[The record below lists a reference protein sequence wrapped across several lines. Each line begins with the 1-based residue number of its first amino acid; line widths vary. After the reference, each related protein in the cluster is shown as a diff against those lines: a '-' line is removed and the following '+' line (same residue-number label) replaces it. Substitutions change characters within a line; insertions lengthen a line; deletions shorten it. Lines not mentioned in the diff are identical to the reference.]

1 MNAVG
6 QPISR
11 IDGRLKVT
19 GSARYTADIPLEA
32 IVHAAIVYST
42 IANGRIV
49 SIDTAAAENA
59 PGVLAVLTHK
69 NMPRMNQQSW
79 SHLRPQGQTYLP
91 LQDDQIHYAGQPV
104 ALVVAATLDQA
115 TYAGTLIKVAYEAHP
130 PVVFDLRTASEDAV
144 EPSQRMWPLSSSVG
158 DADKAIAGAAVKIE
172 QTYTMSDRHHNPMEP
187 HVTLAVWD
195 GDDSLTLYDS
205 TQMVVGTKKLVSLVL
220 GIPEEK
226 INVVCEFLG
235 GGFGGKSWS
244 WPHTLLAALA
254 AKVVNRPVRLQLSR
268 AQMYSMVGH
277 QAGTVQTIALGANS
291 DGNLSGI
298 RHDSI
303 NPTSVFDDYVE
314 YAAMASRH
322 LWRASG
328 GIATSH
334 RVVHVNRNSPVVLR
348 APMEAQGHFALECAM
363 DELAYATGIDP
374 VELRLRND
382 TDTDPYS
389 GRPFSTRALRE
400 CLTKG
405 AARFGW
411 DRRTPEPRSMRDG
424 RYLIGQGMAAAIYTH
439 WRWPGKARVTINGDG
454 SALVEAAA
462 HDIGTGTYTVM
473 AQVAADVLGL
483 APDKVTVR
491 LGDTRLPE
499 SHPAI
504 GSATVSN
511 ATAAVML
518 AARAAREKA
527 IALTLT
533 DRDAPFA
540 GAAPDDVIVADGRLA
555 LAKTNLNVTYA
566 ELLARNGLSS
576 LVGEGDYAPVEE
588 VNGPK
593 AIFSFSAVF
602 AEVRVDADLGLVRLN
617 RFVGAYDAGRIINPK
632 TARSQ
637 AIGGII
643 WGVGQALLEQS
654 ETDPASGQFIN
665 RNYSGYL
672 VPTNADI
679 PELDVLFVG
688 GFDEE
693 ASPLG
698 HQGPW
703 RVDGGIGSAGDC
715 QRSVS
720 RDRQAHTRPADHNRK
735 AVLTRNCDGRF
746 NSYRRHCN
754 AVSPVLRRRSTACT
768 IKKRS

>member
-1 MNAVG
+1 V
-6 QPISR
+6 
-11 IDGRLKVT
+11 
-19 GSARYTADIPLEA
+19 
-32 IVHAAIVYST
+32 
-42 IANGRIV
+42 IA
-49 SIDTAAAENA
+49 S
-59 PGVLAVLTHK
+59 
-69 NMPRMNQQSW
+69 
-79 SHLRPQGQTYLP
+79 
-91 LQDDQIHYAGQPV
+91 
-104 ALVVAATLDQA
+104 TLDQA
-115 TYAGTLIKVAYEAHP
+115 THAGTLIKVEYEAHP
-130 PVVFDLRTASEDAV
+130 PVVFDLRTAKEDAT
-144 EPSQRMWPLSSSVG
+144 EPPQRMWPLSSSIG
-158 DADKAIAGAAVKIE
+158 NADKAIAGAAVKIE
-172 QTYTMSDRHHNPMEP
+172 QTYTMPDRHHNPMEP
-187 HVTLAVWD
+187 HASLAVWD
-195 GDDSLTLYDS
+195 DNGTLTLYDS
-205 TQMVVGTKKLVSLVL
+205 TQMVVGTRKLVSLVL
-220 GIPEEK
+220 GVAEEK

-254 AKVVNRPVRLQLSR
+254 AKVVNRPVRLPLSR

-277 QAGTVQTIALGANS
+277 QAATVQTIALGADR
-291 DGNLSGI
+291 DGTLTGI
-298 RHDSI
+298 RHDSV

-322 LWRASG
+322 LWRANG

-334 RVVHVNRNSPVVLR
+334 KLVHVNRNSPVVLR

-363 DELAYATGIDP
+363 DELAYATGVDP

-389 GRPFSTRALRE
+389 GRPFSTRALRV

-411 DRRTPEPRSMRDG
+411 DKRTPEPRSMRDG
-424 RYLIGQGMAAAIYTH
+424 RFLIGQGVAAAIYTH
-439 WRWPGKARVTINGDG
+439 WRWPGKARVTLNRDG

-462 HDIGTGTYTVM
+462 HDIGTGTYTIM
-473 AQVAADVLGL
+473 TQVAADALGL
-483 APDKVTVR
+483 APSKLAVR

-504 GSATVSN
+504 GSATTAN

-518 AARAAREKA
+518 AAQAAREKA
-527 IALTLT
+527 VELALTG
-533 DRDAPFA
+533 RDAPFA
-540 GAAPDDVIVADGRLA
+540 GAAAKDVTVAEGRLA
-555 LAKTNLNVTYA
+555 LKKTNLNITYA
-566 ELLARNGLSS
+566 ELLARNGLAS
-576 LVGEGDYAPVEE
+576 LVGDGDYSPNEE
-588 VNGPK
+588 VSGPK

-602 AEVRVDADLGLVRLN
+602 AEVRIDPDLGLVRLN
-617 RFVGAYDAGRIINPK
+617 RVVGAYDAGRIINPK

-643 WGVGQALLEQS
+643 WGTGQALLEQS

-679 PELDVLFVG
+679 PELDALFVD

-698 HQGPW
+698 AKGL
-703 RVDGGIGSAGDC
+703 GELSAV
-715 QRSVS
+715 SV
-720 RDRQAHTRPADHNRK
+720 APAI
-735 AVLTRNCDGRF
+735 T
-746 NSYRRHCN
+746 N
-754 AVSPVLRRRSTACT
+754 AVYHATGTRVRDLPIT
-768 IKKRS
+768 IEKLL

>member
-1 MNAVG
+1 MNAIG
-6 QPISR
+6 EPISR
-11 IDGRLKVT
+11 VDGRLKVT
-19 GSARYTADIPLEA
+19 GSARYNGDISLQTVA
-32 IVHAAIVYST
+32 HAAIVYST
-42 IANGRIV
+42 IANGRV
-49 SIDTAAAENA
+49 ESIDTSTAENA
-59 PGVLAVLTHK
+59 PGVLAVLTHN
-69 NMPRMNQQSW
+69 NMPRMKLLPW

-91 LQDDQIHYAGQPV
+91 LQDDAIHYAGQPV
-104 ALVVAATLDQA
+104 AVVVAATLDQA
-115 TYAGTLIKVAYEAHP
+115 AYSGTLIKVAYESHP
-130 PVVFDLRTASEDAV
+130 PRLFDLRTAKEDAI
-144 EPSQRMWPLSSSVG
+144 EPPQRMWPLSSSVG
-158 DADKAIAGAAVKIE
+158 DADKAIAGVAVKIE
-172 QTYTMSDRHHNPMEP
+172 RTYTMPDRHHNQMEP

-195 GDDSLTLYDS
+195 DTGTLTLYDS
-205 TQMVVGTKKLVSLVL
+205 TQMVVGTRKLVALVL
-220 GIPEEK
+220 DLPEEK
-226 INVVCEFLG
+226 VNVVCEFLG

-244 WPHTLLAALA
+244 WPHTLLAAVA
-254 AKVVNRPVRLQLSR
+254 ARVVNRPVRLQLSR

-277 QAGTVQTIALGANS
+277 QAATVQSIALGADR
-291 DGNLSGI
+291 DGKLTGI

-328 GIATSH
+328 GISTSH
-334 RVVHVNRNSPVVLR
+334 KVVHVNRNSPIVLR
-348 APMEAQGHFALECAM
+348 APMEAQGHFALESAM
-363 DELAYATGIDP
+363 DELAYAIGVDP

-400 CLTKG
+400 CLTGG
-405 AARFGW
+405 ATRFGW
-411 DRRTPEPRSMRDG
+411 DKRTPEPSSMRDG

-439 WRWPGKARVTINGDG
+439 WRWPGKARVTLNSDG

-462 HDIGTGTYTVM
+462 HDIGTGTYTIM
-473 AQVAADVLGL
+473 AQVAADALGL
-483 APDKVTVR
+483 APKQVSVR

-504 GSATVSN
+504 GSATTAN

-518 AARAAREKA
+518 AAQAARERA
-527 IALTLT
+527 VELSLTG
-533 DRDAPFA
+533 REAPFA
-540 GAAPDDVIVADGRLA
+540 GAARKDIIVAEAGLA
-555 LAKTNLNVTYA
+555 LRNKNLNVSYA
-566 ELLARNGLSS
+566 ELLASNGVSS
-576 LVGEGDYAPVEE
+576 LVGDGDYNPVEE
-588 VNGPK
+588 ANGPK

-602 AEVRVDADLGLVRLN
+602 AEVRVDNELGLVRLN

-643 WGVGQALLEQS
+643 WGTGQALLEQS
-654 ETDPASGQFIN
+654 EIDPVSGQFIN

-679 PELDVLFVG
+679 PDLDVLFVG

-698 HQGPW
+698 AKGLGELTA
-703 RVDGGIGSAGDC
+703 V
-715 QRSVS
+715 SV
-720 RDRQAHTRPADHNRK
+720 APAI
-735 AVLTRNCDGRF
+735 A
-746 NSYRRHCN
+746 N
-754 AVSPVLRRRSTACT
+754 AVFHATGKRVRDLPITIEKVL
-768 IKKRS
+768 